1 MKETKIIKPKI
12 IIYDDNDMNYI
23 VGNIGIV
30 DIEPDVMSV
39 TTCIDTYEQKIPNLT
54 THVEFTMSN
63 CEEFDTIQLDP
74 TLMKRIAKFNKEQEC
89 KRLDDVINQKKDI
102 IDNLNDDI
110 KSLDEVLK
118 DKEKRWE
125 KVKEYI
131 ANIYEIPIDDDDDD
145 DDDDEY
151 YDDDD
156 YYDED

>member
-1 MKETKIIKPKI
+1 MRETKIIKPKI

-23 VGNIGIV
+23 VGNMGIV
-30 DIEPDVMSV
+30 EMEPDVISV
-39 TTCIDTYEQKIPNLT
+39 TTCSDIYEQKIPNLT

-63 CEEFDTIQLDP
+63 CEVFDTIQLDP

-89 KRLDDVINQKKDI
+89 KRLDDVIKQKKDI
-102 IDNLNDDI
+102 IDNLHNDI

-118 DKEKRWE
+118 DKERRWE

-131 ANIYEIPIDDDDDD
+131 ANIYEIPIDDS
-145 DDDDEY
+145 DEY

>member
-1 MKETKIIKPKI
+1 MRETKIIKPKI
-12 IIYDDNDMNYI
+12 IMYDDNDMNYI

-30 DIEPDVMSV
+30 EIEPDVMSV
-39 TTCIDTYEQKIPNLT
+39 TALSDTYERKVTNFT

-89 KRLDDVINQKKDI
+89 KRLDDVIKQKKDI
-102 IDNLNDDI
+102 IDNLNNDI

-118 DKEKRWE
+118 DKEKRWK

-131 ANIYEIPIDDDDDD
+131 ANIYEIPIDDD
-145 DDDDEY
+145 EY
-151 YDDDD
+151 YDDND